1 MFFASQNA
9 NFKAILSDVKSQSYV
24 PSKTVRLCS
33 RIELKKRMTF
43 LPRKIASKSLLKTV
57 QIWQLAVRR
66 VLVATQFYGYS
77 RINVRT

>member
-57 QIWQLAVRR
+57 QIWQLAVKR
-66 VLVATQFYGYS
+66 VLVFDTS
-77 RINVRT
+77 RRQS